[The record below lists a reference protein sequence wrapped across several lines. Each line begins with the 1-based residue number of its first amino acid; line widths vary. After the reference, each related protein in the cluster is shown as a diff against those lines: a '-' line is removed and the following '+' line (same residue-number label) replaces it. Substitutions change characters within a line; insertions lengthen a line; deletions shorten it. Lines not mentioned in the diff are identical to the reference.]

1 VRLFVLAILLS
12 SCSPKEVQ
20 DSPLPDY
27 GEMGAASDAG
37 RVKSK

>member
-1 VRLFVLAILLS
+1 MPILFLAFLLC

-20 DSPLPDY
+20 DSPLPNY

-37 RVKSK
+37 MAK